1 MAQKMKPMMEECFM
15 IQSKNTKNPE
25 IIEREKERERD
36 EGDRW
41 NQVCVLIWLDEGGY
55 TIP

>member
-36 EGDRW
+36 EGDR
-41 NQVCVLIWLDEGGY
+41 
-55 TIP
+55 